1 MQNITH
7 DLSYG
12 IQIRSVST
20 LDITS
25 SGSHSSALGSIDA
38 SGITPIRVKEQQFS
52 PKREVVTEAC
62 YTPAIRGIRQKIP
75 DRVVHLT
82 ASDFEQGTYRITTPG
97 RYLLT
102 EHITFSPNPRKG
114 GIPTPAQRLSHYAS
128 KAYHLG
134 FFTAIAIECDNV
146 MIDLQGFTLEQS
158 VLHQKQQ
165 RFYSN
170 IELSSSPF
178 PAGAGPSN
186 FGSPTQPCTNVI
198 VKNGV
203 LGRSSHH
210 GIHGNNATNV
220 ILEKLE
226 IRDVEVAAVSLN
238 GCRHLLIR
246 HNTFHRI
253 GRSHFNSKLSQATFA
268 LPFLEKIE
276 RHSPMAPFMTRNKHS
291 TVEDV
296 AVALREAIRM
306 ANGPPRDIPE
316 FMKSEDGL
324 SDANIYGM
332 VIAGRGLH
340 IGPAKHTPQGD
351 FNSHVFIHDVEIKD
365 MISKPLEWPA
375 YSCPEP
381 PSGTPP
387 TYGGSAPRTI
397 GPVGDVFDIT
407 RVTDSEGNY
416 NGDPLSD
423 AQLVIAMYGK
433 DGEKGR
439 TNICHHLISWCQ
451 GMSALGDYQ
460 AVSGGDSMGHT
471 MKGSIG
477 VFLPQLQNAKITN
490 VKIER
495 HANKGGTGAGG
506 AAYGVVAGC
515 K

>member
-1 MQNITH
+1 MQNITQ
-7 DLSYG
+7 DLPYG
-12 IQIRSVST
+12 IQVSCVST

-25 SGSHSSALGSIDA
+25 SRSHSSALGSITA
-38 SGITPIRVKEQQFS
+38 SGITPVHVKKQQFP
-52 PKREVVTEAC
+52 PKQHVVTEEC
-62 YTPAIRGIRQKIP
+62 YPTALREIKQNIP
-75 DRVVHLT
+75 DHTTHLN
-82 ASDFEQGTYRITTPG
+82 ASDFEKGTYRITTPG

-102 EHITFSPNPRKG
+102 EHITFSPNPRNSG
-114 GIPTPAQRLSHYAS
+114 VPTPAQRRSHYAS

-178 PAGAGPSN
+178 PAGAGPSD
-186 FGSPTQPCTNVI
+186 FGSPTQPCSNVI

-203 LGRSSHH
+203 LGRSAHH
-210 GIHGNNATNV
+210 GIHGNDATNV
-220 ILEKLE
+220 ILERLE
-226 IRDVEVAAVSLN
+226 IRDAEVAALSLN
-238 GCRHLLIR
+238 GCRYLLIR

-253 GRSHFNSKLSQATFA
+253 GRSHFNSKLSQSTFA

-276 RHSPMAPFMTRNKHS
+276 RHSPKAPFITRNKHS

-296 AVALREAIRM
+296 ATALREAIRM
-306 ANGPPRDIPE
+306 AKGPLRDIPD
-316 FMKSEDGL
+316 FMKSQDGL
-324 SDANIYGM
+324 SDANVYGM
-332 VIAGRGLH
+332 VIAGRGIH
-340 IGPAKHTPQGD
+340 IGPAKHIPQGD
-351 FNSHVFIHDVEIKD
+351 SNSNVFIHDVDIKD
-365 MISKPLEWPA
+365 IISKPHEWPA
-375 YSCPEP
+375 YFCNEP
-381 PSGTPP
+381 PSGTLP
-387 TYGGSAPRTI
+387 TYGGGAPRTI

-407 RVTDSEGNY
+407 RVTDNEGTY

-423 AQLVIAMYGK
+423 AQLVIAMYGN

-439 TNICHHLISWCQ
+439 TNICQHLLSWCQ
-451 GMSALGDYQ
+451 GASSLGDYQ

-471 MKGSIG
+471 MKGNIG
-477 VFLPQLQNAKITN
+477 VFLPQLQNAKIIN

-495 HANKGGTGAGG
+495 LANKGGVGAGG